1 MFLTTPVAFD
11 VDQQQLMKKLA
22 FYDEVYWTTRK
33 KGPPLD
39 DGKHL
44 WLKHSIFQ
52 EDLSV
57 VQGSKAIFPI
67 FLGNHPLLQ
76 QSLFMDKILQLE
88 AVFFFRRGAII
99 LNSLFFLVAIPQ
111 KPTIFL
117 VGFES
122 ESLGN
127 EIHTATTFFEPRFHR
142 CFFEIQWLSSLHLLL
157 RQDLNKP
164 LDECGWERRFLVKS
178 KTI

>member
-76 QSLFMDKILQLE
+76 QSLFMDKILHLE
-88 AVFFFRRGAII
+88 AVFFLEGG
-99 LNSLFFLVAIPQ
+99 Q
-111 KPTIFL
+111 
-117 VGFES
+117 
-122 ESLGN
+122 
-127 EIHTATTFFEPRFHR
+127 
-142 CFFEIQWLSSLHLLL
+142 LS
-157 RQDLNKP
+157 
-164 LDECGWERRFLVKS
+164 
-178 KTI
+178 